1 MSCYLEEYLFH
12 EARSELYTPPLIP
25 IGFLLDSYIPHA
37 FPVHS
42 THSYVFPGVPVESQY
57 IPSTFLFKVL
67 GISNTPLLAG
77 RGAVTT
83 NFKWNKINK
92 KTPHKCEGCCLLL
105 TVVAG
110 CAYIVV
116 NVWGGIS
123 HPPVPISCC
132 SCALAHCNHPTS
144 SCLWQWCG
152 VLVVPFPVVPAQLHT
167 ITTPWAV
174 ACGGVSPASGG
185 DAPMLLLLSVVVC
198 T

>member
-110 CAYIVV
+110 CACIVV
-116 NVWGGIS
+116 NAWGSIS
-123 HPPVPISCC
+123 CPPVPISCH
-132 SCALAHCNHPTS
+132 SCAFTCHNHPTS
-144 SCLWQWCG
+144 SCLLWKRRLLPWGWVFRSFCYRRVSKG
-152 VLVVPFPVVPAQLHT
+152 ELWELYLVCAWWGL
-167 ITTPWAV
+167 W
-174 ACGGVSPASGG
+174 
-185 DAPMLLLLSVVVC
+185 
-198 T
+198 